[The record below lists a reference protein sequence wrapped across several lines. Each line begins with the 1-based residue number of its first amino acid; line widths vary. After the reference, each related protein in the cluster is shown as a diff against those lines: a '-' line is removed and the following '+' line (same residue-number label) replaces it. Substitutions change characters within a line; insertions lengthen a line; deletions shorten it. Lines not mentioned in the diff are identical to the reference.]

1 MKKNIEASN
10 NSKMQTGRKTNSAK
24 KTATVKKT
32 SVVKKKPASAKKTS
46 TVKKTSVVKKKPAS
60 AKKKALV
67 QKKTTGTKKIQV
79 KRNPSASV
87 KAPFKAYCGTKPYIF
102 VSYSHGDMDMVFNI
116 IKQLNKSGYKIWYDG
131 GIEPGQ
137 EWPEI
142 LGKKIIKC
150 QQFLVFLSPSA
161 AKSRNVRNEIY
172 LAESEKRDIIV
183 VYLYKT
189 RLASGIKLQ
198 LGSFRSIKK
207 YETTNKKCIK
217 ELQTV
222 LKK

>member
-1 MKKNIEASN
+1 VQTKK
-10 NSKMQTGRKTNSAK
+10 KTNSE
-24 KTATVKKT
+24 
-32 SVVKKKPASAKKTS
+32 KKTS
-46 TVKKTSVVKKKPAS
+46 TTKKKTTGVKKKTPD
-60 AKKKALV
+60 K
-67 QKKTTGTKKIQV
+67 KKTTGTKKIQV

-87 KAPFKAYCGTKPYIF
+87 KAPFKAYNGTKPYIF
-102 VSYSHGDMDMVFNI
+102 VSYSHNDMNMVFNI
-116 IKQLNKSGYKIWYDG
+116 IKHLNNSGYKIWYDG

-150 QQFLVFLSPSA
+150 KQFLVFLSPSA

-172 LAESEKRDIIV
+172 LAESEKRDMLV
-183 VYLYKT
+183 VYLNKT

-198 LGSFRSIKK
+198 LGGFRSINK
-207 YETTNKKCIK
+207 YETTNKKFLK